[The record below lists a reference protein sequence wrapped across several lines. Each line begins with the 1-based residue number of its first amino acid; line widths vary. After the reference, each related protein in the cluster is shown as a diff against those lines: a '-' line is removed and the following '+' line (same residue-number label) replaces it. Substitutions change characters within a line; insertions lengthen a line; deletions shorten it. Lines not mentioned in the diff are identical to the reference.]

1 MSTRQY
7 DNFNDLVTFT
17 RSSGG
22 TALRPISYGPEL
34 VTNGTFD
41 TDLSGWTE
49 DASGVVTWSD
59 GVALVGNGNGVSNT
73 YFSQTVSAVSGKTYE
88 IKVGVNLLSGAGVR
102 IILDG
107 VNQGGG
113 EYFTSDQTFY
123 YTATSSTIDVEIYRF
138 RNHTG
143 SVEIDNI
150 SVKEVLFDQAGA
162 PLTLFNHLTDTPRI
176 EYDADG
182 NVLGLLIEESRTNL
196 ITYSEDFT
204 DASWIA
210 SGSDVS
216 GSAEGPDGVSNSA
229 AILVDDGGG
238 GIISAYLRTD
248 VTVLTATAYTASVF
262 AKADQLGWIAIY
274 ARNFTTPANGQVFFD
289 LNNGTVGTES
299 VGISGQIEDFGN
311 GWYRCS
317 ITFTTDAADTTGSI
331 RIYPAEADNDSIV
344 DRDGTS
350 SILIYGAQLE
360 AGAFP
365 TSYIPT
371 SGATATRSADVAS
384 IPVADFG
391 YNQSEGTVFVEASSY
406 KGIPKLLHLNDG
418 SDSNRAQITASAS
431 NVAGYVQA
439 TGDSGSFI
447 SVAGAPT
454 VPFKAALGIE
464 TNDMGLTVN
473 GGSVSTD
480 TSQNVPVSITKL
492 NIGSDSTGA
501 SVGQVHIKSIKYYP
515 RRLTNAQLQELT
527 T

>member
-102 IILDG
+102 IIVDG

-113 EYFTSDQTFY
+113 GYFTSDQTFY

-182 NVLGLLIEESRTNL
+182 NVLGLLVEES
-196 ITYSEDFT
+196 
-204 DASWIA
+204 
-210 SGSDVS
+210 
-216 GSAEGPDGVSNSA
+216 
-229 AILVDDGGG
+229 
-238 GIISAYLRTD
+238 
-248 VTVLTATAYTASVF
+248 
-262 AKADQLGWIAIY
+262 
-274 ARNFTTPANGQVFFD
+274 
-289 LNNGTVGTES
+289 
-299 VGISGQIEDFGN
+299 
-311 GWYRCS
+311 
-317 ITFTTDAADTTGSI
+317 
-331 RIYPAEADNDSIV
+331 
-344 DRDGTS
+344 
-350 SILIYGAQLE
+350 
-360 AGAFP
+360 
-365 TSYIPT
+365 
-371 SGATATRSADVAS
+371 
-384 IPVADFG
+384 
-391 YNQSEGTVFVEASSY
+391 
-406 KGIPKLLHLNDG
+406 
-418 SDSNRAQITASAS
+418 
-431 NVAGYVQA
+431 
-439 TGDSGSFI
+439 
-447 SVAGAPT
+447 
-454 VPFKAALGIE
+454 
-464 TNDMGLTVN
+464 
-473 GGSVSTD
+473 
-480 TSQNVPVSITKL
+480 
-492 NIGSDSTGA
+492 
-501 SVGQVHIKSIKYYP
+501 
-515 RRLTNAQLQELT
+515 
-527 T
+527 

>member
-1 MSTRQY
+1 M
-7 DNFNDLVTFT
+7 
-17 RSSGG
+17 
-22 TALRPISYGPEL
+22 
-34 VTNGTFD
+34 
-41 TDLSGWTE
+41 
-49 DASGVVTWSD
+49 
-59 GVALVGNGNGVSNT
+59 
-73 YFSQTVSAVSGKTYE
+73 
-88 IKVGVNLLSGAGVR
+88 
-102 IILDG
+102 
-107 VNQGGG
+107 
-113 EYFTSDQTFY
+113 
-123 YTATSSTIDVEIYRF
+123 
-138 RNHTG
+138 
-143 SVEIDNI
+143 
-150 SVKEVLFDQAGA
+150 
-162 PLTLFNHLTDTPRI
+162 
-176 EYDADG
+176 
-182 NVLGLLIEESRTNL
+182 EEARTNL

-371 SGATATRSADVAS
+371 SGATATRSADVC
-384 IPVADFG
+384 
-391 YNQSEGTVFVEASSY
+391 SY
-406 KGIPKLLHLNDG
+406 SRG
-418 SDSNRAQITASAS
+418 
-431 NVAGYVQA
+431 
-439 TGDSGSFI
+439 
-447 SVAGAPT
+447 
-454 VPFKAALGIE
+454 
-464 TNDMGLTVN
+464 
-473 GGSVSTD
+473 
-480 TSQNVPVSITKL
+480 
-492 NIGSDSTGA
+492 
-501 SVGQVHIKSIKYYP
+501 
-515 RRLTNAQLQELT
+515 
-527 T
+527 